1 MGKVLRLAERAV
13 ELLEDPLKQGLL
25 AGLVAYRQGDWS
37 NALKH
42 LEPSATPTPEEE
54 HWAFAGNPDGRVA
67 SLAGFF
73 AAMAHHRQGRTA
85 AARDRLSAATE
96 RLERILRCGDLGNTT
111 TYPDGEWIPYAIA
124 IVAREEA
131 ETLIYGER
139 MSPDIDTA
147 YLAAARRNWKP
158 LQDMIGQVNWQARS
172 WQCMKARDGL
182 LRVIQSDL
190 FDWEAA
196 AHQFDGMV
204 AKAAALFVLTK
215 DLENYE
221 RLCRKVLSR
230 AAASQTEYAILPLLT
245 ADGAPPELA
254 QKAVEMVRWKEQQ
267 SRGHPESEPSRH
279 WRHLILG
286 LAEYRCD
293 NDEAAQKALAD
304 AREAFNLNCS
314 GTAHAYSALLAHRAG
329 LPEEAAEFLA
339 TARSQFQQILQ
350 SYPEGLGRNWDQV
363 AIFEIALQEAE
374 QTLERGGALIRDS
387 SQMETALVR
396 HN

>member
-1 MGKVLRLAERAV
+1 
-13 ELLEDPLKQGLL
+13 
-25 AGLVAYRQGDWS
+25 
-37 NALKH
+37 
-42 LEPSATPTPEEE
+42 
-54 HWAFAGNPDGRVA
+54 
-67 SLAGFF
+67 
-73 AAMAHHRQGRTA
+73 MAHEQEGRTA
-85 AARDRLSAATE
+85 TARDRLSAATE

-111 TYPDGEWIPYAIA
+111 TYPDGEWIPYAVA
-124 IVAREEA
+124 MVARDEA

-158 LQDMIGQVNWQARS
+158 LQDMIGQVNRQARS
-172 WQCMKARDGL
+172 REWMKARDGL
-182 LRVIQSDL
+182 LRVIESDL

-196 AHQFDGMV
+196 AHHFDGMV
-204 AKAAALFVLTK
+204 AKAAALFALTK

-221 RLCRKVLSR
+221 RLCRKILSG
-230 AAASQTEYAILPLLT
+230 AAVSQTEYAILPLLSV
-245 ADGAPPELA
+245 DGAPPELVH
-254 QKAVEMVRWKEQQ
+254 KALEMARWKEQQ
-267 SRGHPESEPSRH
+267 SGANPESEPPRH

-293 NDEAAQKALAD
+293 NDEAAQKALTD
-304 AREAFNLNCS
+304 AREVFNLNCS

-329 LPEEAAEFLA
+329 LTEEAAEFLA

-350 SYPEGLGRNWDQV
+350 SYPEGLGRNWDHV

-374 QTLERGGALIRDS
+374 QTLERETALIRDA